1 MSKIFVGIDP
11 GKDGAIVVLSES
23 GTVLRKH
30 TIPKIGKEVDE
41 AELANI
47 FRGWIGGGVTVV
59 LEDVHALFGSGAG
72 ATFAFGDICGF
83 IRGLLV
89 GYRVPFVKVQPKK
102 WQSVMFEGVPEIIKP
117 MKEGQKRKIRD
128 TKAMALIAAKRLF
141 PDVDLRMSERAKNPH
156 DGIVDALLMAEYA
169 RRKL

>member
-1 MSKIFVGIDP
+1 MNKRYIGIDP
-11 GKDGAIVVLSES
+11 GKDGAVIILSGNGQLLEK
-23 GTVLRKH
+23 RI
-30 TIPKIGKEVDE
+30 IPKIKNEVDE
-41 AELANI
+41 SELAQI
-47 FRGWIGGGVTVV
+47 IRDIGQESIVV
-59 LEDVHALFGSGAG
+59 IEDVHAIFGSGAG
-72 ATFAFGDICGF
+72 ATFSFGDICGF
-83 IRGLLV
+83 VRGLLV
-89 GYRVPFVKVQPKK
+89 GYRIPFVKVQPKK

-117 MKEGQKRKIRD
+117 MKEGQKRKVRD